1 MRFSCDLFHFSVG
14 ETCCHW
20 GLPVP
25 AATAAVSRRR
35 DEHARVPR
43 ALLAAVRP
51 AVPCGA
57 LCVVGH
63 QRGAPPRAAACR
75 CCAVLCCVALRA
87 GARLRFAFLLHP
99 CNNRRVPAVYASSAA
114 PLALEALSA
123 CAVERVRAPSP
134 VRVSAGPA
142 ASPFYAHVVPRP
154 KYRGRRTQLCV
165 SVCVFA
171 AAPPRARTAHVP
183 SRGHRRAA
191 LGDAP
196 SHPASGR
203 GPRPLPRRAPAA
215 PPVRH
220 RARPRGR
227 RWRRAP
233 RGGRRP
239 PVP

>member
-1 MRFSCDLFHFSVG
+1 MSHAPCRQQCGRPCRAVLSVS
-14 ETCCHW
+14 
-20 GLPVP
+20 L
-25 AATAAVSRRR
+25 ATS
-35 DEHARVPR
+35 
-43 ALLAAVRP
+43 
-51 AVPCGA
+51 AVPGRV
-57 LCVVGH
+57 LQRVG
-63 QRGAPPRAAACR
+63 
-75 CCAVLCCVALRA
+75 AVLCCVALRA

-99 CNNRRVPAVYASSAA
+99 CNNRRVPAVCASSAA